1 MTPAYIGR
9 SLAVLR
15 RRHRWR
21 QRDLGDRVG
30 ISQGAVSRTERGDL
44 DAVSLRTLERL
55 FGEVGAALVLTVRYR
70 GGDLDRLVDRA
81 HAGLVEAVAR
91 RLVRLGWEVHLEV
104 SFSEYGERGSIDVL
118 AWHPG
123 RRIALIVEVKSE
135 LASVEETLRRHD
147 VKVRLAAR
155 VVADRLGVRPV
166 AVARL
171 LVLPATST
179 ARRRIARHA
188 ETFASAYPARGR
200 ALAAWLRDPAGPIAG
215 VLFERADGEPDR
227 VRRRVRVAA

>member
-21 QRDLGDRVG
+21 QRDLADRVG
-30 ISQGAVSRTERGDL
+30 ITQGAVSRAERGDL
-44 DAVSLRTLERL
+44 DVVSLRTLERL
-55 FGEVGAALVLTVRYR
+55 FEEVGAALMLSVRYR
-70 GGDLDRLVDRA
+70 GGELDRLMDRA
-81 HAGLVEAVAR
+81 HARLVEAVAR
-91 RLVRLGWEVHLEV
+91 RLVRLGWQVHLEV

-118 AWHPG
+118 AWHPASK
-123 RRIALIVEVKSE
+123 IVLIVEVKSE

-147 VKVRLAAR
+147 VKVRLAAK

-179 ARRRIARHA
+179 ARRRVGRLG
-188 ETFASAYPARGR
+188 ETFASAYPVRGR
-200 ALAAWLRDPAGPIAG
+200 ALAAWLRAPAGPVGG
-215 VLFERADGEPDR
+215 VLFEHADGETDR
-227 VRRRVRVAA
+227 DRRRVRVAA